1 MPALDE
7 ILTQKLQ
14 ILEAKQQKRV
24 LNPSVRHDGV
34 YISRGGKEFVSFSC
48 NDYLGLSHH
57 PKVIAA
63 ASEALQKYGAGAGA
77 SRLVTGEC
85 PLYGELEKLLAE
97 YNNTQSACVFGSGYL
112 ANIGTIPALVGK
124 NDLILTDKLSH
135 ACIIDAAKLS
145 GATMLR
151 FAHNNPAHLRMLLEA
166 NRAEYQNCLIITE
179 TVFSMD
185 GDIAPLAELSEL
197 AKEFDTWFMTDSAHS
212 LNSCHPECNEGS
224 LQSQDSSSLRS
235 LGMTNTIKMGTLSKA
250 AGSYG
255 GYVCGSNTLIEYL
268 KNAARSVVFS
278 TALPPASLAASIEA
292 IKIMRSEPER
302 LQKPLENAKL
312 FTQIL
317 GVPEAQSA
325 IVPLILGE
333 NDKAVAASALL
344 AENGFLVA
352 AIRPPTVPENTA
364 RLRFT
369 FSALHTKEQIKK
381 LCSIIKKQGWV

>member
-24 LNPSVRHDGV
+24 LIPSVRHDGA
-34 YISRGGKEFVSFSC
+34 YISRGGKDFISFSC
-48 NDYLGLSHH
+48 NDYLGLSYH

-85 PLYGELEKLLAE
+85 QLYGELESLLAK
-97 YNNTQSACVFGSGYL
+97 YNGAESACVFGSGYL

-124 NDLILTDKLSH
+124 NDLILADKLSH

-151 FAHNNPAHLRMLLEA
+151 FAHNNSAHLRMLLEA
-166 NRAEYQNCLIITE
+166 NRAEYQNCLIVTE

-185 GDIAPLAELSEL
+185 GDTAPLVELAEL
-197 AKEFDTWFMTDSAHS
+197 AKEFAAWLMTDSAHYFLPTTS
-212 LNSCHPECNEGS
+212 HKQPA
-224 LQSQDSSSLRS
+224 
-235 LGMTNTIKMGTLSKA
+235 TIKMGTLSKA

-278 TALPPASLAASIEA
+278 TGLPPASLAASIEA
-292 IKIMRSEPER
+292 LKIMRSEPER

-312 FTQIL
+312 FTSIL
-317 GVPEAQSA
+317 GIPEAGSA

-333 NDKAVAASALL
+333 NDKAVTASALL

-369 FSALHTKEQIKK
+369 FSALHMKEQIEK

>member
-14 ILEAKQQKRV
+14 ILEAKQQKRATI
-24 LNPSVRHDGV
+24 PSLRHDGV
-34 YISRGGKEFVSFSC
+34 HITRDGKDLISFSC
-48 NDYLGLSHH
+48 NDYLGLSQHQH
-57 PKVIAA
+57 VISAA
-63 ASEALQKYGAGAGA
+63 ADALKKYGSGAGA

-85 PLYGELEKLLAE
+85 PLYGELERLLAKHHK
-97 YNNTQSACVFGSGYL
+97 TQAACVFGSGYL

-124 NDLILTDKLSH
+124 NDLILADKFSH

-151 FAHNNPAHLRMLLEA
+151 FAHNNAAHLRMLLAA
-166 NRAEYQNCLIITE
+166 NRGEYQNCLIITE

-185 GDIAPLAELSEL
+185 GDVAPLMELEAL
-197 AKEFDTWFMTDSAHS
+197 AKEYDAWLMTDDAHGFG
-212 LNSCHPECNEGS
+212 SCPPEFNEGC
-224 LQSQDSSSLRS
+224 LHYKE
-235 LGMTNTIKMGTLSKA
+235 TNPTCGFVLMGTLSKA

-255 GYVCGSNTLIEYL
+255 GYVCGSSILVEYL
-268 KNAARSVVFS
+268 KNAARSLVFS
-278 TALPPASLAASIEA
+278 TGLPPASLAASIA
-292 IKIMRSEPER
+292 ALKIMEDEPER
-302 LQKPLENAKL
+302 LQKPLENARI

-317 GVPEAQSA
+317 GLPEAQSA

-333 NDKAVAASALL
+333 NEKAISASALL
-344 AENGFLVA
+344 AENGFLVV

-369 FSALHTKEQIKK
+369 FSALHEREQIEK
-381 LCSIIKKQGWV
+381 LCAVIKKQGWV

>member
-14 ILEAKQQKRV
+14 ILEAKQQKRATI
-24 LNPSVRHDGV
+24 PSLRHDGV
-34 YISRGGKEFVSFSC
+34 HIKRDGKGLISFSC
-48 NDYLGLSHH
+48 NDYLGLSQH
-57 PKVIAA
+57 PRVISAA
-63 ASEALQKYGAGAGA
+63 VDALQKYGSGAGA

-85 PLYGELEKLLAE
+85 QLYGELEALLATHHK
-97 YNNTQSACVFGSGYL
+97 TQGACVFGSGYL

-124 NDLILTDKLSH
+124 NDLIIADKFSH

-151 FAHNNPAHLRMLLEA
+151 FAHNNPAHLRMLLAA
-166 NRAEYQNCLIITE
+166 NRGEYQNCLIITE

-185 GDIAPLAELSEL
+185 GDVAPLVELSDIV
-197 AKEFDTWFMTDSAHS
+197 KEYDTWLMTDDAHGFGYYQ
-212 LNSCHPECNEGS
+212 NN
-224 LQSQDSSSLRS
+224 
-235 LGMTNTIKMGTLSKA
+235 NVIKMGTLSKA

-255 GYVCGSNTLIEYL
+255 GYICGSSILVEYL
-268 KNAARSVVFS
+268 KNAARSLVFS
-278 TALPPASLAASIEA
+278 TGLPPATLASSIEA
-292 IKIMRSEPER
+292 LKIMEDEPER
-302 LQKPLENAKL
+302 LQKPLKNARI

-317 GVPEAQSA
+317 GLPEAQSA

-333 NDKAVAASALL
+333 NDKAVAASYLL
-344 AENGFLVA
+344 AENGFLVV

-369 FSALHTKEQIKK
+369 FSALHKREQIEK
-381 LCSIIKKQGWV
+381 LCSVIKKQGWV